1 MAPDAGGLFGVG
13 TVVSAMGSEAK
24 SASAYPRPNSAPV
37 DRASPI
43 AATGSCN
50 NTAGSGRTSSIATS
64 PILVEE
70 DVSVQTAARKIREP
84 SSYALAPSALRKC
97 GRAGF

>member
-13 TVVSAMGSEAK
+13 AVVSAMGSEAK

-64 PILVEE
+64 PLFGRGRRIGSDGGEE
-70 DVSVQTAARKIREP
+70 NSRTV
-84 SSYALAPSALRKC
+84 
-97 GRAGF
+97 